1 MAAAERGHQ
10 ECFAALMDGKADIFA
25 QRSDGADAIYLA
37 AREGRKEIIEQIV
50 NTDNI
55 KIVCRDIINRP
66 TYRDRTAIFTAAFHG
81 YLEVGK
87 LLFKHGAILDL
98 QDKDDF
104 TPLILAAHEGH
115 LEFVKWLHRSGGVS
129 IYKTDKFGDI
139 ALETSEING
148 HVETMK
154 YLTSFVM
161 IDYERQK
168 EFKKVPIFPKAYKY
182 KKVLEAHATEFERM
196 KDISRVIHMWQS

>member
-37 AREGRKEIIEQIV
+37 SREGRKEIIEKIV

-115 LEFVKWLHRSGGVS
+115 FEFVKWLHRTGGVS
-129 IYKTDKFGDI
+129 IYKTDKFGDT

-148 HVETMK
+148 HIEIMK
-154 YLTSFVM
+154 YLTLLAMLDGKHRRES
-161 IDYERQK
+161 
-168 EFKKVPIFPKAYKY
+168 KKISAFPKAYKF
-182 KKVLEAHATEFERM
+182 KKLCDTNNSDLSRM
-196 KDISRVIHMWQS
+196 KDLTKMINVWSS

>member
-37 AREGRKEIIEQIV
+37 SREGRKEIIEQIV

-115 LEFVKWLHRSGGVS
+115 LEFVKWLHRTGGVS
-129 IYKTDKFGDI
+129 IYKIDKFGDT

-154 YLTSFVM
+154 YLTSFMM
-161 IDYERQK
+161 IDYEYQK
-168 EFKKVPIFPKAYKY
+168 ENKKVPVFPKAYKF
-182 KKVLEAHATEFERM
+182 KKICEAHATEFQRM
-196 KDISRVIHMWQS
+196 KDISRVIHVWQS